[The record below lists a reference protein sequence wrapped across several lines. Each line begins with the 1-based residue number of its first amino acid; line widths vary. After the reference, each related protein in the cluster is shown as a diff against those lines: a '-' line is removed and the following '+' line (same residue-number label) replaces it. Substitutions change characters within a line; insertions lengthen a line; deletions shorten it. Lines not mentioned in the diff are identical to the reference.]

1 MDKTERIRLKSLAKE
16 QIKGSIGTMFLIL
29 LAVYVLVFAASWV
42 TSFAG
47 GVGGYIIGPAL
58 GIGIVMIYLNMAKGV
73 KPHFS
78 DVFNGFDLFSK
89 SLLLQLLT
97 EIFVFLW
104 SLLFIV
110 PGIIKSIAY
119 SAAPYILA
127 ENPQKNVRE
136 ILKESENLMMGHKKD
151 YFILTMSFLPW
162 IFLSALTFGIG
173 LIYVVP
179 YMDMTMTNFYLS
191 IKPVE
196 TEQYFYEEKV
206 N

>member
-42 TSFAG
+42 TSFSG

-58 GIGIVMIYLNMAKGV
+58 SIGIVMIYLNMAKGV
-73 KPHFS
+73 KPNFS

>member
-42 TSFAG
+42 TSFSG

-58 GIGIVMIYLNMAKGV
+58 SIGIVMIYLNMAKGV

-78 DVFNGFDLFSK
+78 DVFNGFDFFTK

-136 ILKESENLMMGHKKD
+136 ILKESENLMIGHKKD